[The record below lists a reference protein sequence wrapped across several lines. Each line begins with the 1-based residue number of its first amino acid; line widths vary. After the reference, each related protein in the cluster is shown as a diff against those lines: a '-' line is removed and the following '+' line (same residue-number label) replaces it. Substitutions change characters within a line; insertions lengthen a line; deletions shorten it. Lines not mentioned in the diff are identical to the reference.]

1 VSAYHCMRLLPHA
14 VPATL
19 YIYILAPLIPLC
31 VHECVIIPLYAAA
44 WACSSSCKLLGLPH
58 AWRRY
63 LSLSINVASYHYIR
77 VLAAGLFVGYFGI
90 QYRQTS
96 WTAVYFATL
105 QASALSLLALRA
117 QKVQILTPEAL
128 QLFSEK
134 SKAVIPKDYVML
146 QNLTVVC
153 VCVCVCVRA
162 FCLHACVA
170 FLRTS
175 TCMLGSACRHS
186 NSAYLRAY
194 GRAVL

>member
-1 VSAYHCMRLLPHA
+1 
-14 VPATL
+14 
-19 YIYILAPLIPLC
+19 
-31 VHECVIIPLYAAA
+31 
-44 WACSSSCKLLGLPH
+44 
-58 AWRRY
+58 
-63 LSLSINVASYHYIR
+63 VASYHYIR

-105 QASALSLLALRA
+105 QASSLSFLALLA

-134 SKAVIPKDYVML
+134 SKAVIPKEYVML

-153 VCVCVCVRA
+153 VCVCVCLPA
-162 FCLHACVA
+162 CLPACVCGI
-170 FLRTS
+170 FPRNFKDFQKTKSLPQKFSRTS
-175 TCMLGSACRHS
+175 TCMLGVHADTVTAHTC
-186 NSAYLRAY
+186 APT